1 MHLKINNYYSWVI
14 VTVFNH
20 MSTLLDPDVYVGKE
34 IRAPILINA
43 PSPISC
49 LPWATSTKQVSQV
62 VNWIIMLEVLLLR
75 LQGCMDRFSLN
86 MFSGYLSSGVLGNA
100 LSAIYNTLTRL
111 IWLWAACPSFFLVC
125 QVWRQKL
132 SVSGKTAARNQGDS
146 HFFHF
151 MLNRVRK
158 KRCAVV

>member
-1 MHLKINNYYSWVI
+1 
-14 VTVFNH
+14 

-43 PSPISC
+43 HSPISC

-75 LQGCMDRFSLN
+75 LQGCMDANLVQVLPQHFP
-86 MFSGYLSSGVLGNA
+86 GYLSSGVLGNA

-125 QVWRQKL
+125 QVWSQKL